1 MSGVVCGYHAVL
13 EALQARRRTVTRLLV
28 SSERHD
34 ARLRTL
40 QEAARRAG
48 VPVLR
53 QPARALDRLAE
64 GVAHQGCLALVA
76 EAAYADPSEVLDAA
90 EAPALL
96 VVLDGVEDPR
106 NLGAVIRS
114 AAAAGAGGLFLPEH
128 RATGL
133 TAACLKAAAGAA
145 ERLPIARVGNIVV
158 FLKDL
163 KKKGIWTVGL
173 DPSGTSPWTGFDL
186 TMPVALVLGG
196 EGKGLRR
203 LARETCDIVL
213 SIPLRPGVESLNLSV
228 AAGIA
233 LFEAV
238 RQRTA
243 AGQGSPPGGGLGGG
257 EATPK
262 GG

>member
-1 MSGVVCGYHAVL
+1 
-13 EALQARRRTVTRLLV
+13 VTRLLV

-34 ARLRTL
+34 ARLKAL
-40 QEAARRAG
+40 QDAARKAG

-53 QPARALDRLAE
+53 QPVRALDRLAE
-64 GVAHQGCLALVA
+64 GVAHQGCVALVA
-76 EAAYADPSEVLDAA
+76 EAAYTDPSEILQSTA
-90 EAPALL
+90 APALF

-114 AAAAGAGGLFLPEH
+114 AAAAGAGGIFLPEH

-145 ERLPIARVGNIVV
+145 ERLPIARVGNIVS

-163 KKKGIWTVGL
+163 KKRGIWIAGF
-173 DPSGTSPWTGFDL
+173 DASGTSSWTGFDL
-186 TMPVALVLGG
+186 TMPVALVFGG
-196 EGKGLRR
+196 EEKGLRR
-203 LARETCDIVL
+203 LARETCDVVL
-213 SIPLRPGVESLNLSV
+213 SIPLCGGVESLNLSV

-243 AGQGSPPGGGLGGG
+243 AGHGKECLPRTGSRP
-257 EATPK
+257 AK
-262 GG
+262 GRVSDGA